1 MKKINLNK
9 ILPVLMAAILMGFA
23 DIVGVVTGYIK
34 NDFGLTD
41 DLAQLIPFMALVW
54 FFFLSVPT
62 GILQDKYGKK
72 PMLNIGMG
80 LIGLGMLIPFFHY
93 SFAVMLPAMVLMGI
107 GNTIVQV
114 SANPLL
120 MNVVPKDKFS
130 SFMSLSQFLKAI
142 SSLLGPIIT
151 TFVAVKF
158 GNWKLVFAVYAV
170 TSLLAASWL
179 YFTNIEE
186 LKSNEKPAT
195 FKSCF
200 SLLNNKFVILM
211 VLGIFFLVGADVG
224 MNTNIANYLQSSF
237 GLSLEQASLG
247 ISIYFAALMIGR
259 FFGAIILNW
268 VPAKKFLVNTTALAL
283 LSMVTMIFAPSVMI
297 AGIAIFMAGLGSGNL
312 FPLIFAITLEKMP
325 NRANEVSGLM
335 IMAISGGAIIPPLMG
350 VLSAN
355 VSVIAS
361 LTVLVVCMLYI
372 LGASIYALKK

>member
-1 MKKINLNK
+1 MNWNK
-9 ILPVLMAAILMGFA
+9 VLPVLMAAILMGFA
-23 DIVGVVTGYIK
+23 DIVGVATGYIK

-41 DLAQLIPFMALVW
+41 GLAQLIPFMALVW
-54 FFFLSVPT
+54 FFFLSVPV

-72 PMLNIGMG
+72 TILNIGMG
-80 LIGLGMLIPFFHY
+80 FIGFGMIIPFFHY

-142 SSLLGPIIT
+142 SSLLGPIIA
-151 TFVAVKF
+151 TFFALKF
-158 GNWKLVFAVYAV
+158 GNWKLVFAVYAG
-170 TSLLAASWL
+170 TSLLAVLWL
-179 YFTNIEE
+179 YFTRIEE
-186 LKSNEKPAT
+186 SKINEKPAT

-200 SLLNNKFVILM
+200 SLLKNKFVILM

-237 GLSLEQASLG
+237 SLSLEQASLG

-259 FFGAIILNW
+259 FLGAIMLNW
-268 VPAKKFLVNTTALAL
+268 VPAKKFLFGTAALAL
-283 LSMVTMIFAPSVMI
+283 LSMIAMIFAPSVMI
-297 AGIAIFMAGLGSGNL
+297 ARIAIFMAGLGSGNL
-312 FPLIFAITLEKMP
+312 FPLIFTITLEKMP

-335 IMAISGGAIIPPLMG
+335 IMAISGGAIIPPIMG

-355 VSVIAS
+355 VGMIAS
-361 LTVLVVCMLYI
+361 LMVLVVCMLYI
-372 LGASIYALKK
+372 LGASIYTLKK